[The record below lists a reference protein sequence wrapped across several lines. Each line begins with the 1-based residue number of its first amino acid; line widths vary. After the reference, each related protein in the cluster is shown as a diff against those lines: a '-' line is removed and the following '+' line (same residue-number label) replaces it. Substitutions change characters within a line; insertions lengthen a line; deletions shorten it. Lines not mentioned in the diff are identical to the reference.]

1 MKFFVLAQTKK
12 AFCVFF
18 NDDLN
23 LFANAG
29 DKQIKFA
36 LFAFL

>member
-1 MKFFVLAQTKK
+1 MLCISANKK
-12 AFCVFF
+12 GILRFF

-36 LFAFL
+36 LFCK